1 MVTFNTEALCKEAEA
16 HYFDFLAEGDSD
28 VVPRHII
35 DHIRGCRHC
44 RSKIEQ
50 LDTIFAHTCSSSAAS
65 KTNAAIV
72 TMLKFHFAYL
82 GRMVTCKTVK
92 PFLPTLIDST
102 LEIRIPTPITVH
114 LDHCHSCSEDL
125 ERIRELNLSRGQ
137 LCRLSRMYADRSK
150 DKYIACPK
158 AHAVINS
165 VVNLSL
171 HETNADTLKHLCLC
185 SFCRE
190 LVVEARKF
198 AIKLL
203 PESTKSGEGSFCGQV
218 SPGDIFDYA
227 VPYGLDPSN
236 DQYVKFRES
245 LTAHMRK
252 CPTCLGRIQELHQ
265 TLFGIIDR
273 PESGVVTICHT
284 IESTEAKTPAAKH
297 PEDLYSGF
305 PIQVEVIGTQSV
317 AVKKQPMS
325 PTIAASTISRRFSIK
340 RLAPLAKF
348 GGIAAAVAI
357 IAILFLFTTPS
368 AKAVT
373 LEQIY
378 KAVLEVK
385 NVYIAS
391 FTPGKTEPTQEKWV
405 SRSLNIYITSAG
417 GELAL
422 WDPHRGIRKTR
433 ASETDE
439 TKQTTISNEDTARIK
454 TMIGGSL
461 GLLPFEDISVL
472 PKDAQW
478 HRLADANMPRNISRV
493 EVYDLLWAE
502 KAYSGLSTFNRWRVF
517 IDPETNLPRKTEIY
531 QMLPGEQD
539 YVLKSFNVI
548 EYQEDNE
555 MLAML
560 GKLPF

>member
-190 LVVEARKF
+190 LIVEARKF

-203 PESTKSGEGSFCGQV
+203 PESTKSGEGSFCSQV

-227 VPYGLDPSN
+227 VPYGLDPSS
-236 DQYVKFRES
+236 DQYAKFRES
-245 LTAHMRK
+245 LTGHMRK
-252 CPTCLGRIQELHQ
+252 CPTCLSRIQELHQ

-273 PESGVVTICHT
+273 PESGVVTVCHT
-284 IESTEAKTPAAKH
+284 IESPEAKTPSVKH
-297 PEDLYSGF
+297 PENLYSGF
-305 PIQVEVIGTQSV
+305 PIRVEVSGLQSV
-317 AVKKQPMS
+317 AAKKQPTS
-325 PTIAASTISRRFSIK
+325 LTVGTVAGARRFLTK
-340 RLAPLAKF
+340 RLARLATF
-348 GGIAAAVAI
+348 SGVAAAVAI

-378 KAVLEVK
+378 KAVLKVK
-385 NVYIAS
+385 NVYMAS
-391 FTPGKTEPTQEKWV
+391 FTPGQTEPVQKKWV
-405 SRSLNIYITSAG
+405 SRSLALYITSAG
-417 GELAL
+417 GKLTL
-422 WDPHRGIRKTR
+422 WDIYGGIRKTR
-433 ASETDE
+433 AGETYE
-439 TKQTTISNEDTARIK
+439 TEETTLFPEDTAKIK
-454 TMIGGSL
+454 AMISGSL
-461 GLLPFEDISVL
+461 GLVPFEDISVL

-478 HRLADANMPRNISRV
+478 RRLADASTPGDTSIL
-493 EVYDLLWAE
+493 EVYDLIWAD
-502 KAYSGLSTFNRWRVF
+502 KNQLNISVIRRWRVYV
-517 IDPETNLPRKTEIY
+517 DPETKLPQKTEIY
-531 QMLPGEQD
+531 QMLPGEQE

-548 EYQEDNE
+548 DYPEDDE
-555 MLAML
+555 MQAML
-560 GKLPF
+560 EKLSF